1 MNDGQS
7 RISIELLV
15 LLIIQ
20 LGSCVVVGVFLT
32 EVQTHPRIAP
42 NRERDVCLF
51 FFFFIF
57 CLCFIYVVDTE
68 VQRQAGIAQICLR
81 DLCMILFL
89 LQMVRC

>member
-20 LGSCVVVGVFLT
+20 LGSCVVVDVF
-32 EVQTHPRIAP
+32 
-42 NRERDVCLF
+42 
-51 FFFFIF
+51 
-57 CLCFIYVVDTE
+57 YTE